1 VSGGQRLESLEGLRF
16 IASAAIVAAHFIP
29 YAVGE
34 TRWISRLHLAVD
46 MFFVVSGIVIA
57 TNYAGHVATLRDW
70 ARFMR
75 KRIARIYPLHLATLA
90 FYVAIGLLVWNG
102 RLHPVDAT
110 RYDAAAIIPNLLLVH
125 AWLPSGTISF
135 NYVSWSVSAE
145 FFVYL
150 AFPIIALAV
159 RGRPALSLL
168 AIALLFGLFV
178 AFAQTRIGL
187 PLTRLGWQAGVL
199 RAIPSFAFGVWLEA
213 HRDQLA
219 RLFTPRNPAL
229 LLKAGLVM
237 LGLLMVVPIDQYL
250 TLALIWA
257 VVMLAYLC
265 DRAGASTWLSARWL
279 AARGELTY
287 SLYMLHP
294 LVATVLLAV
303 ILPRLLGTSMPARI
317 AGVMVAVAIVYW
329 AAVLSLRY
337 FENPVRRAINHW
349 GDRQL
354 PRRQAQA

>member
-1 VSGGQRLESLEGLRF
+1 MSGNERLQSLEGLRF
-16 IASAAIVAAHFIP
+16 IASAAIVVAHFIP
-29 YAVGE
+29 YAVGD

-75 KRIARIYPLHLATLA
+75 KRIARIYPLHLATLT
-90 FYVAIGLLVWNG
+90 FYVAIGLLIWTG

-110 RYDAAAIIPNLLLVH
+110 RYDPATIVPNLLMIH
-125 AWLPSGTISF
+125 AWFPSGTISF

-150 AFPIIALAV
+150 AFPLIAGAM
-159 RGRPALSLL
+159 RGRPVISLL
-168 AIALLFGLFV
+168 SILALFCVF
-178 AFAQTRIGL
+178 AWYAQTRIGL

-199 RAIPSFAFGVWLEA
+199 RAIPSFAFGVWLQA
-213 HRDQLA
+213 NRVLLA
-219 RLFTPRNPAL
+219 RLFSGANPAL
-229 LLKAGLVM
+229 LLKAALVAAA
-237 LGLLMVVPIDQYL
+237 LLMVVPIDQYL
-250 TLALIWA
+250 TLAVIWM

-265 DRAGASTWLSARWL
+265 DRAGVATWLSARWL

-294 LVATVLLAV
+294 VVATVFLAAIFPRVIGTSPSARMLAV
-303 ILPRLLGTSMPARI
+303 LASCL
-317 AGVMVAVAIVYW
+317 IVYA

-337 FENPVRRAINHW
+337 FENPVRRAINEW
-349 GDRQL
+349 GDRRGR
-354 PRRQAQA
+354 PRQAEA

>member
-1 VSGGQRLESLEGLRF
+1 MNQGERLESLEGLRF

-29 YAVGE
+29 YAIGE

-57 TNYAGHVATLRDW
+57 SNYAGHVATMRDW
-70 ARFMR
+70 ALFMR

-90 FYVAIGLLVWNG
+90 FYIAIGLLVWTG
-102 RLHPVDAT
+102 RLQPVDAT
-110 RYDAAAIIPNLLLVH
+110 RYDAATIIPNLLLIH

-150 AFPIIALAV
+150 SFPLIALAV
-159 RGRPALSLL
+159 RGRPAVSLL
-168 AIALLFGLFV
+168 AIGALFGLF
-178 AFAQTRIGL
+178 AWYAQTQIGL

-199 RAIPSFAFGVWLEA
+199 RAIPGFAFGVWLQA
-213 HRDQLA
+213 HRDLLSRLLIA
-219 RLFTPRNPAL
+219 RHPAL
-229 LLKAGLVM
+229 LLKAGLGL
-237 LGLLMVVPIDQYL
+237 LGLLMIVHIDQYI

-257 VVMLAYLC
+257 VVMLAYVC

-279 AARGELTY
+279 AGRGVLTY

-294 LVATVLLAV
+294 LVATVFLTV
-303 ILPRLLGTSMPARI
+303 IFPRLFGTSLPARI
-317 AGVMVAVAIVYW
+317 VGVLASVPIVY
-329 AAVLSLRY
+329 ASAVLSLRY
-337 FENPVRRAINHW
+337 FETPARRVINQW
-349 GDRQL
+349 GDRRARR
-354 PRRQAQA
+354 PRASA